1 MNPLI
6 FCSILASYTIT
17 GAVESEPGWMTVDY
31 LDNKLTA
38 DYIVIPMDTY
48 LECYPNH
55 AAGLTSLKKQE
66 FISEL

>member
-6 FCSILASYTIT
+6 FCSILAGYTIT

-38 DYIVIPMDTY
+38 DYSLIPMDAY

-55 AAGLTSLKKQE
+55 AAGLTPLKK
-66 FISEL
+66 